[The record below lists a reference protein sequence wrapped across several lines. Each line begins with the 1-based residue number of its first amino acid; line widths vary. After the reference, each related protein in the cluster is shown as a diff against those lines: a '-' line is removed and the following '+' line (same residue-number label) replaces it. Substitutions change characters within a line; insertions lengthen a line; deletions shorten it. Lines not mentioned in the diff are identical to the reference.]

1 MKKFIVVLLVIVVFA
16 TFTVHSVSSMAAKG
30 LQSSSA
36 QIEAVLEQS
45 K

>member
-1 MKKFIVVLLVIVVFA
+1 MKKFVVVLMVTAAFA
-16 TFTVHSVSSMAAKG
+16 TFTVRSVSSVAAKP
-30 LQSSSA
+30 LQSRTA

>member
-1 MKKFIVVLLVIVVFA
+1 MKKFIVVLMVIAAFA
-16 TFTVHSVSSMAAKG
+16 SFTVHSVSSVAAKP
-30 LQSSSA
+30 LQSRSA